1 MRRGFPMPA
10 TALPKRKRFNHPLKL
25 SFNSLMAGQ
34 NLTGWARIRAAFFNS
49 VKGFEAVWLSE
60 EAFRQEVYLLA
71 VTGPLGFWLGQT
83 GFEKA
88 LLVGSIVLVMI
99 VELLNTGIEIVVD
112 RISFERHELSG
123 RAKDVGS
130 AAVFLSLALAGIV
143 WLFVL
148 LPRIG

>member
-1 MRRGFPMPA
+1 MRKFE
-10 TALPKRKRFNHPLKL
+10 
-25 SFNSLMAGQ
+25 LMAGQ

-49 VKGFEAVWLSE
+49 MKGFKAVWLSE
-60 EAFRQEVYLLA
+60 EAFRQEIYLLA

-88 LLVGSIVLVMI
+88 LLVGSIFLVLI

-112 RISFERHELSG
+112 RISFEHHELSG

-130 AAVFLSLALAGIV
+130 AAVFLSLTLAGVI
-143 WLFVL
+143 WLLVL
-148 LPRIG
+148 LPKFG